1 MRSPW
6 GSSSGPNPSLEFTV
20 RRSPLLVAVVTSAAL
35 VLAACA
41 GADAADQPSA
51 DTAQPGVV
59 TVDAEAAVS
68 LLDSRDDL
76 AVIDVRA
83 PEEYAAGHLPGAELV
98 DIYEPAFT
106 DEIDGLDREGSY
118 LLYCR
123 TGSRSGQAAAL
134 MEELGFTEVYDAG
147 GLDDLE
153 RAGAH
158 VER

>member
-1 MRSPW
+1 M
-6 GSSSGPNPSLEFTV
+6 
-20 RRSPLLVAVVTSAAL
+20 RRSPLILAVVGLAAL

-41 GADAADQPSA
+41 DADAADEPGQDA
-51 DTAQPGVV
+51 ARPGVV
-59 TVDAEAAVS
+59 TVDAGAAVS

-76 AVIDVRA
+76 TIIDVRT
-83 PEEYAAGHLPGAELV
+83 PGEYAAGHLPGAELV

>member
-1 MRSPW
+1 
-6 GSSSGPNPSLEFTV
+6 V